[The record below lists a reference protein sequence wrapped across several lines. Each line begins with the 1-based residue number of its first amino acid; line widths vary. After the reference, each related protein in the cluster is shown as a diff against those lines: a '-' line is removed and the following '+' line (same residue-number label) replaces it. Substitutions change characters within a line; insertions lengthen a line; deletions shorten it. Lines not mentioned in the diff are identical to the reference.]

1 MKLTRLS
8 LAIAA
13 SSAIFTVST
22 AYAENW
28 RMATPYPEQNFH
40 TQNIKQF
47 AADIKEATQGKL
59 NITVHPGGS
68 LIKPMEIKNATRSR
82 QIEMGEFILS
92 GMANEHPLFAL
103 DSVPFLATSHD
114 ASWKLY
120 QISKPALEELLDKQ
134 NLKLLYSVAWPPQ
147 GMYTTTPVS
156 KLEDLSGMRMR
167 AYSPQTERLAQL
179 SGAVPTQI
187 EATDVAQA
195 FSTGRVNAMIT
206 SSSTGVNSAAW
217 DFLKYYYDVQAFL
230 PKNAVVVNKR
240 SWSSLDEDTQKAVLA
255 AAAKAEER
263 GWELSKEDM
272 VKQNQTLIDNGIELS
287 PGSEELRQALLKIGT
302 QMAAEWSKEAGA
314 EGEAILKEFNQ

>member
-1 MKLTRLS
+1 
-8 LAIAA
+8 
-13 SSAIFTVST
+13 
-22 AYAENW
+22 
-28 RMATPYPEQNFH
+28 MATPYPEQNFH

-120 QISKPALEELLDKQ
+120 QISKRALEELLDKQ

-179 SGAVPTQI
+179 SGDVPTQI

-195 FSTGRVNAMIT
+195 FSTGRVNAMII

-240 SWSSLDEDTQKAVLA
+240 SWSSLDEDTQKVVLA

-272 VKQNQTLIDNGIELS
+272 VKQNQTFIDNGIELS
-287 PGSEELRQALLKIGT
+287 PGTEELRQALLKIGT
-302 QMAAEWSKEAGA
+302 QMAAEWSKKAGA
-314 EGEAILKEFNQ
+314 EGEAILNEFNQ

>member
-1 MKLTRLS
+1 
-8 LAIAA
+8 
-13 SSAIFTVST
+13 
-22 AYAENW
+22 
-28 RMATPYPEQNFH
+28 MATPYPEQNFH

-120 QISKPALEELLDKQ
+120 QISKRALEELLDKQ

-179 SGAVPTQI
+179 SGDVPTQI

-195 FSTGRVNAMIT
+195 FSTGRVNAMII

-240 SWSSLDEDTQKAVLA
+240 SWSSLDEDTQKVVLA

-314 EGEAILKEFNQ
+314 EGETILNEFNQ

>member
-1 MKLTRLS
+1 MTLKPLT

-13 SSAIFTVST
+13 TASIFTVTT
-22 AYAENW
+22 AHAENW

-47 AADIKEATQGKL
+47 VADIKEATQGKL
-59 NITVHPGGS
+59 DITVHPGGS
-68 LIKPMEIKNATRSR
+68 LIKPMEIKNAARSR

-120 QISKPALEELLDKQ
+120 QISKPSREQLLEKQ

-156 KLEDLSGMRMR
+156 KIEDLSGMRMR

-179 SGAVPTQI
+179 SGAIPTQI

-240 SWSSLDEDTQKAVLA
+240 SWDGLDEATQKAVLD

-263 GWELSKEDM
+263 GWEMSKEDM
-272 VKQNQTLIDNGIELS
+272 VKQNQTLVDNGIELS
-287 PGSEELRQALLKIGT
+287 PGSEELRQSLRKIGE
-302 QMAAEWSKEAGA
+302 QMAAEWSKQAGA
-314 EGEAILKEFNQ
+314 EGEAIIAKFNK

>member
-1 MKLTRLS
+1 MTLKPLT

-13 SSAIFTVST
+13 TASIFTVTT
-22 AYAENW
+22 AHAENW

-47 AADIKEATQGKL
+47 VADIKEATQGKL
-59 NITVHPGGS
+59 DITVHPGGS
-68 LIKPMEIKNATRSR
+68 LIKPMEIKNAARSR

-120 QISKPALEELLDKQ
+120 QISKPSLEQLLEKQ

-156 KLEDLSGMRMR
+156 KIEDLSGMRMR

-179 SGAVPTQI
+179 SGAIPTQI

-240 SWSSLDEDTQKAVLA
+240 SWDGLDEATQKAVLD

-263 GWELSKEDM
+263 GWEMSKEDM
-272 VKQNQTLIDNGIELS
+272 VKQNQTLVDNGIELS
-287 PGSEELRQALLKIGT
+287 PGSEELRQSLRKIGE
-302 QMAAEWSKEAGA
+302 QMAAEWSIQAGA
-314 EGEAILKEFNQ
+314 AGEAIIAKFKK